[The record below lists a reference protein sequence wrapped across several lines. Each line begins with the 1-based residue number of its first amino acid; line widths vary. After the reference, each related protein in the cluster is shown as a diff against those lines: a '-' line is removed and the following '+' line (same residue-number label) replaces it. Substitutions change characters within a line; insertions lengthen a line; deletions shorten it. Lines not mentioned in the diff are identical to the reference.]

1 MSVPKPRRTQAERR
15 EEAEKRLLDASVR
28 LLVERG
34 YDRFA
39 LADVCEKAGYSR
51 GLAAH
56 HFENK
61 EGLLEALA
69 MHIVEGFAKG
79 ISKLAPAA
87 PGWETITRG
96 IRYYTASPTRNPLMF
111 RAYMVILAEAALQP
125 KLGVLAAD
133 IHRRAI
139 ASLVANLE
147 EGKKGGMIRPDTD
160 SRVNAETIYAFQRG
174 VLTLARIETGI
185 DVFEIVEN
193 FIAAMGSYLCVAV
206 AAPPTASKRRK

>member
-1 MSVPKPRRTQAERR
+1 MSVPRPRRTQAERR

-79 ISKLAPAA
+79 VSKLAPVA

-147 EGKKGGMIRPDTD
+147 EGKNGGTIRPDMD
-160 SRVNAETIYAFQRG
+160 SRANAETIYAFQRG
-174 VLTLARIETGI
+174 VLTLARLETGI
-185 DVFEIVEN
+185 NVAEIVEN
-193 FIAAMGSYLCVAV
+193 FIAAMTAYLCVPAGSSGG
-206 AAPPTASKRRK
+206 SKRKK